1 MQNAKFQEDDLVLVY
16 TTGAASIAA
25 AMVIRWGDAKLGTAP
40 APPLSEELSQQI
52 ATPYFEAAPKSSP
65 SQVDYI
71 SRSKI
76 LNANPEQRWQILETA
91 LLEWLATSFQR
102 SISDFSAQDPMAAY
116 LDSLMA
122 FTLRTYIEQH
132 LQVQVPIEQF
142 FNDSSL
148 NQLIEYILNQLLF
161 TDLIETESIVENKPS
176 SEKTVSR
183 KRLLF

>member
-1 MQNAKFQEDDLVLVY
+1 MNLFP
-16 TTGAASIAA
+16 I
-25 AMVIRWGDAKLGTAP
+25 
-40 APPLSEELSQQI
+40 
-52 ATPYFEAAPKSSP
+52 KS
-65 SQVDYI
+65 
-71 SRSKI
+71 
-76 LNANPEQRWQILETA
+76 
-91 LLEWLATSFQR
+91 
-102 SISDFSAQDPMAAY
+102 
-116 LDSLMA
+116 
-122 FTLRTYIEQH
+122 IEQH